1 MKIKQIIIKENTN
14 DNINIKKDE
23 AKPKEIIPL
32 FGLKE
37 KPKEENNAKKEKE
50 KEIEKEKDA
59 KPIISLFFNSGGGL
73 FNQSVENKS
82 THSLFGN
89 INTNTGNEKK
99 ESKEVFNNKKTS
111 IFSNLIVPNEK
122 PEEKNKE

>member
-37 KPKEENNAKKEKE
+37 KPKEENNAKKEK
-50 KEIEKEKDA
+50 KKRKDA
-59 KPIISLFFNSGGGL
+59 NHNISLFGNSGGGL
-73 FNQSVENKS
+73 FNNQLKINQLLHYLAILIPILAMKKKS
-82 THSLFGN
+82 LKRF
-89 INTNTGNEKK
+89 
-99 ESKEVFNNKKTS
+99 
-111 IFSNLIVPNEK
+111 LIIRK
-122 PEEKNKE
+122 LLYFLT